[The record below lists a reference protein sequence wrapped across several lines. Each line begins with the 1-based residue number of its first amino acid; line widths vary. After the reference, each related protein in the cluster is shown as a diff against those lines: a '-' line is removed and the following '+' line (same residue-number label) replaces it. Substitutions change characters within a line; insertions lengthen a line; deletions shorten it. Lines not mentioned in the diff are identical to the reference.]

1 VNPYQLAI
9 MQTVSFLSDVL
20 RGRQRVLE
28 VGCGRGDVARRLGA
42 SGFHMTAIDL
52 RLPDPSPSQNVAFIE
67 RDFLRFDA
75 PPFDAIVFTASLH
88 HISPLA
94 AAIDRAYRLLA
105 PGGLFVA
112 DDFDLDAPNVETL
125 RWYYDIQ
132 DMLAAADLFPH
143 ERVDP
148 HAGAHAGSHHGSHGS
163 HSGPHPG
170 PPADTTD
177 GDVVQRWRA
186 AHSDEPPLHTGVQMR
201 RAIAER
207 FDLHDVHGAAYLYR
221 YITKHLPHDARGV
234 AVAQHMYM
242 AERRGIADGTLT
254 AVGLGIVAVRS

>member
-1 VNPYQLAI
+1 MPAVNPYQLAI
-9 MQTVSFLSDVL
+9 GQTVSFLTDVL

-42 SGFHMTAIDL
+42 SGLRVTAIDL
-52 RLPDPSPSQNVAFIE
+52 KLPDPSPAPGVTFIE
-67 RDFLRFDA
+67 RDFLHFDDA
-75 PPFDAIVFTASLH
+75 PYDALVFTASLH

-94 AAIDRAYRLLA
+94 AAIDRAYRLLT

-125 RWYYDIQ
+125 RWYYDVQ
-132 DMLAAADLFPH
+132 DMLAAAELFPR

-148 HAGAHAGSHHGSHGS
+148 
-163 HSGPHPG
+163 PN
-170 PPADTTD
+170 
-177 GDVVQRWRA
+177 GDVVQRWRG

-207 FDLHDVHGAAYLYR
+207 FDLRDVHGAAYLYR
-221 YITKHLPHDARGV
+221 YVTKHLPHDARGV

-242 AERRGIADGTLT
+242 SERRGIADGTLT
-254 AVGLGIVAVRS
+254 AVGLGIVAVRG

>member
-1 VNPYQLAI
+1 MPMVNPYQLAI
-9 MQTVSFLSDVL
+9 GQTVSFLTDVL

-42 SGFHMTAIDL
+42 GGFRMTAIDL
-52 RLPDPSPSQNVAFIE
+52 KLSDPSPAPGATFIE
-67 RDFLRFDA
+67 RDFLHFDDA
-75 PPFDAIVFTASLH
+75 PYDAVVFTASLH

-94 AAIDRAYRLLA
+94 AAVDRAYRLLT

-125 RWYYDIQ
+125 RWYYDVQ
-132 DMLAAADLFPH
+132 DMLAAADLFPRD
-143 ERVDP
+143 RVDP
-148 HAGAHAGSHHGSHGS
+148 
-163 HSGPHPG
+163 PN
-170 PPADTTD
+170 

-207 FDLHDVHGAAYLYR
+207 FDLRDVHGAAYLYR
-221 YITKHLPHDARGV
+221 YVTKYLPHDARGV

-242 AERRGIADGTLT
+242 SERRGIADGTLT
-254 AVGLGIVAVRS
+254 AVGLGIVAVRG